1 MATLTSRYPTFAD
14 IAARMDQNG
23 RIVNVIEVLR
33 QTNPILTDMR
43 FTECNKEDGYLTSVR
58 TGLPEP
64 TWRKLYGG
72 VQPSKSSTATVT
84 DTCGNLEA
92 YSEIDKDLADI
103 NGNSAAWRASEEE
116 AFLQAMNNAMAET
129 LFYGDT
135 AKNPERFLGLSAR
148 YTSLKAKNGR
158 MIVDAGGTGSS
169 GNTSVWLVCWGAG
182 VTGIYPKGSQAGLKA
197 EDLGETTITKTDGS
211 LYQAYRTHFKWSI
224 GLSVRDWRAVARV
237 ANIKVSDLKA
247 MSNTQANQKLIYSL
261 IEAKNALDPQYR
273 GSAVMYCN
281 RDVSTALEKMALD
294 KSFNALSITEAAG
307 QFDTRF
313 FGIPIRTCDAIS
325 SDEKAVA

>member
-1 MATLTSRYPTFAD
+1 MAVLASKYPTFAD
-14 IAARMDQNG
+14 LASRMDQDG
-23 RIVNVIEVLR
+23 RIVNVIETLR

-43 FTECNKEDGYLTSVR
+43 FAECNKEDGYLTSVR

-72 VQPSKSSTATVT
+72 VQPSKSQTATVT

-129 LFYGDT
+129 LIYGDT
-135 AKNPERFLGLSAR
+135 AKTPERFLGLAAR
-148 YTSLKAKNGR
+148 YSSLKAKNGR
-158 MIVDAGGTGSS
+158 MIINAGGTGSA
-169 GNTSVWLVCWGAG
+169 NTSVWFVSWGAG

-224 GLSVRDWRAVARV
+224 GLSVRDWRAVSRV
-237 ANIKVSDLKA
+237 ANISVEDLKSL
-247 MSNTQANQKLIYSL
+247 SNTAANQALIYKLID
-261 IEAKNALDPQYR
+261 AKNALDPQYR
-273 GSAVMYCN
+273 SSAVMYCN
-281 RDVSTALEKMALD
+281 RDVTTALEKMALD
-294 KSFNALSITEAAG
+294 KSCNALSIVEAAG
-307 QFDTRF
+307 QFETRF
-313 FGIPIRTCDAIS
+313 FGIPVRTCDAILNT
-325 SDEKAVA
+325 EKAVA